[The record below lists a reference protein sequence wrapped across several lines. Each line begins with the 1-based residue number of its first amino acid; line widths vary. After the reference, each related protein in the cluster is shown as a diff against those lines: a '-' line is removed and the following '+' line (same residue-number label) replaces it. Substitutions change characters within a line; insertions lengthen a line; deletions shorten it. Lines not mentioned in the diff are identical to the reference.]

1 MIKDSPI
8 LTIRRNFQR
17 PTKAQIQSFESV
29 STGFVVDSQDGNG
42 ALDYRIKPLLDDSS
56 STFFGVAVTCQT
68 GPSDNL
74 AAHGGLALAEPG
86 DVLVVATGGYTGA
99 AVIGDNMAHMA
110 KNKGVLAIVTD
121 GVLRDLPGLLE
132 VGIPMFCQGISPNSP
147 ARNGPGT
154 VGLPVTLGGVS
165 VSSGDLVVGDRDGV
179 VIVSQQTLTRVIGE
193 LEEVRQIEEVMEAK
207 VKDGLTVSD
216 GICELLASDKV
227 RNLD

>member
-8 LTIRRNFQR
+8 LTIQRNFQR
-17 PTKAQIQSFESV
+17 PTKAQIQSFENV

-56 STFFGVAVTCQT
+56 STFVGVAVTCQT

-193 LEEVRQIEEVMEAK
+193 LEEVRQIEAVMEAK
-207 VKDGLTVSD
+207 VKDGLTLSD
-216 GICELLASDKV
+216 GICELLAADKV

>member
-1 MIKDSPI
+1 MIKDSPV

-17 PTKAQIQSFESV
+17 PTKAQIQAFEKV

-42 ALDYRIKPLLDDSS
+42 ALDYRIKPLADDSS

-99 AVIGDNMAHMA
+99 AVIGDNMAYMA

-165 VSSGDLVVGDRDGV
+165 VSSGDLVIGDRDGV
-179 VIVSQQTLTRVIGE
+179 VIVSQQILTRVIGE
-193 LEEVRQIEEVMEAK
+193 LEEVRQIEAVMEAK

-216 GICELLASDKV
+216 GIRELLASNKV

>member
-1 MIKDSPI
+1 MIKDSPV
-8 LTIRRNFQR
+8 LTIQRNFQR
-17 PTKAQIQSFESV
+17 PTKAQIQAFENV

-99 AVIGDNMAHMA
+99 AVIGDNMAYMA

-165 VSSGDLVVGDRDGV
+165 VSSGDLVIGDRDGV
-179 VIVSQQTLTRVIGE
+179 VIVSQQILTRVIGE
-193 LEEVRQIEEVMEAK
+193 LEEVRQIEAVMEAK

-216 GICELLASDKV
+216 GIRSLAELDLPD
-227 RNLD
+227 

>member
-1 MIKDSPI
+1 MIKDSPV
-8 LTIRRNFQR
+8 LTIQRNFQR
-17 PTKAQIQSFESV
+17 PTKAQIQSFENV

-42 ALDYRIKPLLDDSS
+42 ALDYRIKPLVDDSS

-99 AVIGDNMAHMA
+99 AVIGDNMAYMA

-165 VSSGDLVVGDRDGV
+165 VSSGDLVIGDRDGV
-179 VIVSQQTLTRVIGE
+179 VIVSQQILTRVIGE
-193 LEEVRQIEEVMEAK
+193 LEEVRQIEAVMEAK

-216 GICELLASDKV
+216 GIRELLASNKV
-227 RNLD
+227 RNLN